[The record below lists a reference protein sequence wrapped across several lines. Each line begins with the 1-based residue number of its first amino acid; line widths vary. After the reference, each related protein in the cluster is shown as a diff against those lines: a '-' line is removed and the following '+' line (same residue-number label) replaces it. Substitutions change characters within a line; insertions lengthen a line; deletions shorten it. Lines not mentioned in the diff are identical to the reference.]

1 MWLVQDRAFR
11 WYILEQG
18 EYRQQ
23 QPDRLGVL
31 SSPFFP
37 GLRLDVQALL
47 RGEMSRVLSVRQE
60 GLGSPEHQAFV
71 EELSRASSQ

>member
-18 EYRQQ
+18 KYRQQ
-23 QPDRLGVL
+23 QADSLGML
-31 SSPFFP
+31 SSPFLP

-47 RGEMSRVLSVRQE
+47 RGEMSRVLSIKSDTILCV
-60 GLGSPEHQAFV
+60 PKV
-71 EELSRASSQ
+71 SRRKVNPSNLD